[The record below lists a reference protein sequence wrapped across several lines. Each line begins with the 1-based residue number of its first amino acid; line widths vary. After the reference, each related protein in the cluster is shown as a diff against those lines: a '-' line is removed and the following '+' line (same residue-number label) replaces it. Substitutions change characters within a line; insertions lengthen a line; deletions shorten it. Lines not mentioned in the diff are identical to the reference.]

1 MTWGD
6 ELIVPS
12 LCSVLPDGVVPIF
25 LSSKSQEIMGCVP
38 YEDVTEES
46 PFKLLKKEDIL
57 ADMYN
62 RAAISDFSPMKE
74 VFNVS
79 PNTLVSAAVVGSL
92 QCMGIEDGGLIPG
105 RF

>member
-1 MTWGD
+1 M
-6 ELIVPS
+6 LIVPS
-12 LCSVLPDGVVPIF
+12 LCLVLPDGVVPIF
-25 LSSKSQEIMGCVP
+25 LSSQTQEIMACVP
-38 YEDVTEES
+38 YEDVTEDS

-79 PNTLVSAAVVGSL
+79 HEHSLVSAAGAGSL
-92 QCMGIEDGGLIPG
+92 QCMKVEDGRWIPG
-105 RF
+105 SF